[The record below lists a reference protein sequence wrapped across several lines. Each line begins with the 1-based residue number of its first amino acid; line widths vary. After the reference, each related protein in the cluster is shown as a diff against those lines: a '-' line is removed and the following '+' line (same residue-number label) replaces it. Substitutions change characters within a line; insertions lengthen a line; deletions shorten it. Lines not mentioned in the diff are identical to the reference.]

1 MKGTGTTIVAMADLR
16 YALRALSKD
25 PGFTIPAILALALS
39 IGANTSVFTVVK
51 SVLLEPLPMTQPE
64 QLLAVYQIRP
74 DGQQFPFNIPFY
86 LDLCERSRVFQELSA
101 QGFWNA
107 NLTGE
112 ANPERLLGVRAT
124 GNFFT
129 MLGVEAA
136 VGRTIMPEDA
146 RPDS

>member
-1 MKGTGTTIVAMADLR
+1 MMGARQSIDAMRDFLFAF
-16 YALRALSKD
+16 RALWKD
-25 PGFTIPAILALALS
+25 PGFSIPAVLALALS

-64 QLLAVYQIRP
+64 QLLAIYQIRP
-74 DGQQFPFNIPFY
+74 DGQQFPFYIPFY

-107 NLTGE
+107 TLTGE

-124 GNFFT
+124 GNFF
-129 MLGVEAA
+129 
-136 VGRTIMPEDA
+136 
-146 RPDS
+146 